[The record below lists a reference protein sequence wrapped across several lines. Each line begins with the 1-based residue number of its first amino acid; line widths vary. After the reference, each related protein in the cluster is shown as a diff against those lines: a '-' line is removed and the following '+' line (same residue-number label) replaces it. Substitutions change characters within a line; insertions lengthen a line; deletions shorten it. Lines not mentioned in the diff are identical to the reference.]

1 MAAPRR
7 LSVLLSALRR
17 QQRPTPAP
25 TAAEEPPPFAA
36 DYAEARSGLHRR
48 CEALGGALTRYPH
61 PLPGP
66 DGEEISMDVVCL
78 GPSDAPKC
86 LILFS
91 AVHGLEGL
99 AGSAAQMAWLSS
111 PQASALPPGVKVI
124 VVHAVN
130 CWGFAWRSRL
140 TEDGVDLNRNF
151 VDHANPPLNERYELY
166 RHLTPFTDA
175 SQAGVDAFR
184 DGMREAGKDLDAA
197 SASSGSNG
205 GQYHDPKGITFG
217 GQARKCSSGGS
228 LSVF

>member
-1 MAAPRR
+1 
-7 LSVLLSALRR
+7 
-17 QQRPTPAP
+17 
-25 TAAEEPPPFAA
+25 
-36 DYAEARSGLHRR
+36 
-48 CEALGGALTRYPH
+48 
-61 PLPGP
+61 
-66 DGEEISMDVVCL
+66 MDVVCL
-78 GPSDAPKC
+78 GPSDASKC

-130 CWGFAWRSRL
+130 AWGFAWRSRL

-175 SQAGVDAFR
+175 SQAGIDAFR
-184 DGMREAGKDLDAA
+184 DAPHAG
-197 SASSGSNG
+197 G
-205 GQYHDPKGITFG
+205 GQG
-217 GQARKCSSGGS
+217 SGRRQRLLRQQRRPVPRPQGHH
-228 LSVF
+228 LRRPGA

>member
-7 LSVLLSALRR
+7 LSVMLSALRC
-17 QQRPTPAP
+17 QQRPAPAP
-25 TAAEEPPPFAA
+25 TAAQEPPPFAA
-36 DYAEARSGLHRR
+36 DYAEARSELHRR
-48 CEALGGALTRYPH
+48 CEALGGELTRYPH

-184 DGMREAGKDLDAA
+184 EGMREAGKDLDAA

-217 GQARKCSSGGS
+217 GQARKCSGGS